1 MNLNCIFVSFIEN
14 PELVKPVTTMIDD
27 KKLSVEFILPE
38 IAALQRKTS
47 SELEAEETIPIINKV
62 HYFQYTS

>member
-1 MNLNCIFVSFIEN
+1 
-14 PELVKPVTTMIDD
+14 MIDD

-47 SELEAEETIPIINKV
+47 SELEAEEAIPIINKV
-62 HYFQYTS
+62 NYFQYRS

>member
-1 MNLNCIFVSFIEN
+1 MSFVEN
-14 PELVKPVTTMIDD
+14 PELVKPVTTVIDD

-47 SELEAEETIPIINKV
+47 SELEAEKIVPIINKV
-62 HYFQYTS
+62 SYLQHTF